1 MTRPSLEPAAA
12 VWENDGMDQASER
25 QGTGVGLGQLGVRRL
40 YALTAMMVVLATA
53 LLAIYAHRADTA
65 TAKITASALHHASET
80 DSTFYMDMG
89 EAAFRAPAHTIY
101 AQLFFVE
108 HAKFIYPPSSLFLT
122 EALDAAPHL
131 GLSPKSAMTLLIRL
145 SWATLLVLAVLLYRA
160 RRGAI
165 SWAEAACLVVLGV
178 LFLPVAEG
186 LYRGQVQTLL
196 TALWGASALLWFY
209 GKKGWAG
216 VALAISCAFKPQM
229 ALFALWGAT
238 RKEWRFTSAL
248 LGVVAA
254 IEACSVAHFGL
265 RNNIDYIA
273 VLSYLSRHGEALWA
287 NQSVNGLMNRILG
300 NGDPST
306 WSSTVYPPYN
316 VIVYAASTL
325 ATLVAVTVGIV
336 LPWRGKWMATTADFL
351 LFGCLATMASPIAWE
366 HHYSIFFFPIVYL
379 LARAESLT
387 TAQWATL
394 CIAVLAMSNRLPPL
408 DAMRH
413 GIAALA
419 GGYLFYS
426 GLAVMAV
433 LALSATRRAPH
444 ASV

>member
-1 MTRPSLEPAAA
+1 M
-12 VWENDGMDQASER
+12 VQASER
-25 QGTGVGLGQLGVRRL
+25 DSAGLGHRQVGVRRL
-40 YALTAMMVVLATA
+40 SWLTVALA
-53 LLAIYAHRADTA
+53 LLAAVLLALYAHRADTA

-160 RRGAI
+160 RRSGI
-165 SWAEAACLVVLGV
+165 SWAEAACLVVLGI

-196 TALWGASALLWFY
+196 TALWGAATLLWFY

-216 VALAISCAFKPQM
+216 VALALSCAFKPQM

-265 RNNIDYIA
+265 RNNLDYLA

-300 NGDPST
+300 NGNASD

-316 VIVYAASTL
+316 LIVYAASTL

-366 HHYSIFFFPIVYL
+366 HHYSVFFFAVVYL

-387 TAQWATL
+387 TPQWVTL

-419 GGYLFYS
+419 GGYLFYA

>member
-1 MTRPSLEPAAA
+1 M
-12 VWENDGMDQASER
+12 VQASER
-25 QGTGVGLGQLGVRRL
+25 DSAGLGLRQVGVRRL
-40 YALTAMMVVLATA
+40 SWLTVALA
-53 LLAIYAHRADTA
+53 LLAAVLLALYAHRADTA

-160 RRGAI
+160 RRGGI
-165 SWAEAACLVVLGV
+165 SWAEAACLVVLGI

-196 TALWGASALLWFY
+196 TALWGAAALLWFY

-216 VALAISCAFKPQM
+216 VALALSCAFKPQM

-265 RNNIDYIA
+265 RNNLDYLA

-300 NGDPST
+300 NGNAST

-316 VIVYAASTL
+316 LIVYAASTL

-366 HHYSIFFFPIVYL
+366 HHYSVFFFAVVYL

-387 TAQWATL
+387 TPQWVTL